1 MKQWGKKPREDMRP
15 EGTIFI
21 PRMRAVLSH
30 LKETLASPYRKKQP
44 RESSLATKTQR
55 ASYDVIHVPCFI
67 LPWLDKTGSE
77 LLQLDKFN
85 LQS

>member
-44 RESSLATKTQR
+44 PESSRASKTQR
-55 ASYDVIHVPCFI
+55 ASYDVIHADMWNPT
-67 LPWLDKTGSE
+67 W
-77 LLQLDKFN
+77 N
-85 LQS
+85 LHYSNTTFKVV